1 MNDAPRGW
9 QHVGVALR
17 KSYNRPVDRITFL
30 SALIIAVLFVPVG
43 ATAQRDKST
52 ARTNKS
58 ETASNPTRIH
68 TSSSKGSASH
78 SSSKSSANTS
88 KGTSGSGVSSP
99 LGGGGSAAA
108 LEAWEVDRVTRL
120 EQERLEADVKKDRRW
135 FEDSLAD
142 ELTSAT
148 SDGRLENKAQVIARC
163 IDPATPVESEKYEE
177 LSVRPYGDV
186 IVAIGRLSQ
195 TANGNTTQKRFT
207 EVWANRGGM
216 WQQVASHISAIEPG
230 SVASQAAAPVA
241 SPLQSPNNEATPGSP
256 SPAPPQPSPS
266 SRPSPSAS
274 PKP

>member
-1 MNDAPRGW
+1 
-9 QHVGVALR
+9 
-17 KSYNRPVDRITFL
+17 VDRITFL
-30 SALIIAVLFVPVG
+30 SALIVAVLFIPVG
-43 ATAQRDKST
+43 AAAQRDKST
-52 ARTNKS
+52 TRTNKS

-68 TSSSKGSASH
+68 SSSSKGFANH

-88 KGTSGSGVSSP
+88 KGTSASGVGPP

-108 LEAWEVDRVTRL
+108 LEAYEVERVTRL
-120 EQERLEADVKKDRRW
+120 EQDRLEADVKKDRRW

-163 IDPATPVESEKYEE
+163 LDPATPVDSEKYEE

-195 TANGNTTQKRFT
+195 TTNGNTTQKRFT

-216 WQQVASHISAIEPG
+216 WQQVASHMSAIEPG
-230 SVASQAAAPVA
+230 SVASQPAAPAA
-241 SPLQSPNNEATPGSP
+241 SPPQSPNSEATPGSQ
-256 SPAPPQPSPS
+256 SPPPVQPSQS
-266 SRPSPSAS
+266 TRPSPSAS

>member
-1 MNDAPRGW
+1 MM
-9 QHVGVALR
+9 HGVVLR
-17 KSYNRPVDRITFL
+17 KSYDHLVDRITFL
-30 SALIIAVLFVPVG
+30 SALIIAVLFVPAG

-52 ARTNKS
+52 ARTNKN
-58 ETASNPTRIH
+58 ETSSNPTRIH
-68 TSSSKGSASH
+68 TSSSKGSGNH

-88 KGTSGSGVSSP
+88 KGTSASGVTSP
-99 LGGGGSAAA
+99 LGAGGSAAA

-148 SDGRLENKAQVIARC
+148 SDGRLENKAQVIARG
-163 IDPATPVESEKYEE
+163 IDPATSVESEKYQE

-195 TANGNTTQKRFT
+195 TANGSTTQKRFT

-216 WQQVASHISAIEPG
+216 WQQVASHVSAIEPG
-230 SVASQAAAPVA
+230 SVASQPAAPAA
-241 SPLQSPNNEATPGSP
+241 SPAQSPNSAATPGSQ
-256 SPAPPQPSPS
+256 SSAPAQPSPS
-266 SRPSPSAS
+266 TPPSPSAS
-274 PKP
+274 PKA